1 MFCGKCGFQLKDFD
15 VCCPRCGWSP
25 KNAVLPDTPTKTA
38 EENKTVFVGEQKAP
52 RQDWQT
58 QAPQNFDFDDT
69 ARQDFP
75 SEKYYPPVPNFY
87 TPPQVNSDDKLI
99 PEAYRNPSAAPEP
112 KKSRKGLIAAI
123 IIVSVA
129 LLAVGGLIAY
139 QFIYINS
146 DGYKLGQAEKSIL
159 AGDYQTGLETISEL
173 QTKQAQDT
181 RAFVQFLTQ
190 KESFAADYNSGML
203 QGSQDSVSEKTAAL
217 WSSFEALGDD
227 LQLPEKLSESYQLYR
242 KRYSAMRE
250 GVDKISPADLTDA
263 QYCVLEFKKRKEG
276 ENFTVNKLQSIV
288 STSEPAVKAIE
299 DKWYNTDSFREFA
312 NASSAQAVKTANE
325 FYQTVSTQLSQD
337 KFDLET
343 YQKSYSGDTAI
354 KLSDTEKNHDAF
366 VGTGLKSLKEN
377 ADAEQNA
384 KALFEALKIAW
395 TAFAFE
401 VQ

>member
-1 MFCGKCGFQLKDFD
+1 MFCGKCGFHLKDID

-25 KNAVLPDTPTKTA
+25 KNAVLPDTPTKAA
-38 EENKTVFVGEQKAP
+38 EENKTVFAAQPKAP
-52 RQDWQT
+52 QQDWQT
-58 QAPQNFDFDDT
+58 QAPQNFDFDET

-87 TPPQVNSDDKLI
+87 TPPQVNAGDNLI
-99 PEAYRNPSAAPEP
+99 PEAYRDPSAATKP

-123 IIVSVA
+123 IIIAAV
-129 LLAVGGLIAY
+129 LLAGGGLLAY
-139 QFIYINS
+139 QFYYVNS
-146 DGYKLGQAEKSIL
+146 EGYKLSQAEKSIL
-159 AGDYQTGLETISEL
+159 AGDYQTGLDQISDL

-181 RAFVQFLTQ
+181 RSFVQFLAQ
-190 KESFAADYNSGML
+190 KESFAADYNAGLL
-203 QGSQDSVSEKTAAL
+203 QTEQDSVNEKAAAL
-217 WSSFEALGDD
+217 WTSFEALGDN
-227 LQLPEKLSESYQLYR
+227 LQLPEKLDESYRLYR
-242 KRYSAMRE
+242 KRFAAMRE
-250 GVDKISPADLTDA
+250 GVNNISQADLTDA

-299 DKWYNTDSFREFA
+299 DKWYNTDAFREFA
-312 NASSAQAVKTANE
+312 NASTAQAVKTANE

-337 KFDLET
+337 KFDLDT

-354 KLSDTEKNHDAF
+354 KLSNSEKNYEAF
-366 VGTGLKSLKEN
+366 VGTGLRSLKEN

-384 KALFEALKIAW
+384 KTLFEALKIAW
-395 TAFAFE
+395 TAYAFE